1 MLSDE
6 ILEKYRT
13 AGHIASEVRTSVPS
27 IVTPGRP
34 VIEICE
40 SIENM
45 IRSRGAVPAFPC
57 NVSVNEVAAHY
68 SSPPGDQFTI
78 PPHSLVKVDIG
89 VSVEGYIADTATT
102 VCLNTEYEG
111 MVLAVEKALSQA
123 IKTIRPNIK
132 TTQVGEVIQKTIT
145 QYGFKPIW
153 NLSGHQMRRY
163 VVHTGKS
170 IPNVARFTVS
180 KIQEDEIYAV
190 EPFLTL
196 SHGSGEVRGTREA
209 YIFRLQRTKRTR
221 KSDIKRLQEFIQRKF
236 RSMPFS
242 QRWFSELGRKDDWL
256 PTFNEMLR
264 NRSISGYP
272 PLVERKNLVVAQA
285 EHTVIVTK
293 EGCLVTTL

>member
-6 ILEKYRT
+6 ILNNYKT
-13 AGHIASEVRTSVPS
+13 AGRIASEVRSHVSS
-27 IVTPGRP
+27 IVTAGRP

-40 SIENM
+40 SVESL
-45 IRSRGAVPAFPC
+45 IRSRGGTPAFPC

-78 PPHSLVKVDIG
+78 PPGSLVKVDIG
-89 VSVEGYIADTATT
+89 VSVDGYIADTAIT

-132 TTQVGEVIQKTIT
+132 TTQVGKVIQQTIS

-163 VVHTGKS
+163 IVHTGKS

-180 KIQEDEIYAV
+180 KIQEDEVYAI
-190 EPFLTL
+190 EPFLTF

-209 YIFRLQRTKRTR
+209 YIFRLQRARR
-221 KSDIKRLQEFIQRKF
+221 AGNPQVRHLQEFIQQKF

-242 QRWFSELGRKDDWL
+242 QRWFTEFELDDWL
-256 PTFNEMLR
+256 PAFNELLR
-264 NRSISGYP
+264 NRSITGYP
-272 PLVERKNLVVAQA
+272 PLVERKNQIVAQA
-285 EHTVIVTK
+285 EHTVIIT
-293 EGCLVTTL
+293 EDGCLVTTR

>member
-1 MLSDE
+1 LLSDE
-6 ILEKYRT
+6 ILEKYRA
-13 AGHIASEVRTSVPS
+13 AGCIASEVRTHVPS
-27 IVTPGRP
+27 IVTSGRP
-34 VIEICE
+34 IIEICD
-40 SIENM
+40 SIENL
-45 IRSRGAVPAFPC
+45 IRSRGATPAFPC

-68 SSPPGDQFTI
+68 SSPPGDQSTI
-78 PPHSLVKVDIG
+78 PPDSLVKVDIG

-102 VCLNTEYEG
+102 VCLNPEYEG

-180 KIQEDEIYAV
+180 KIQEDEVYAV
-190 EPFLTL
+190 EPFLTF

-209 YIFRLQRTKRTR
+209 YIFRLQRAKRTR
-221 KSDIKRLQEFIQRKF
+221 KSDVKHLQEFIQQEF
-236 RSMPFS
+236 QSLPFS

-256 PTFNEMLR
+256 PAFNELLR
-264 NRSISGYP
+264 NRSITGYP
-272 PLVERKNLVVAQA
+272 PLVERKNLIVAQA
-285 EHTVIVTK
+285 EHTVIVTNK
-293 EGCLVTTL
+293 GCLVTTL